1 MIVVMLML
9 NLPRAFTLVVLVT
22 PAIPG
27 SYVYNMYI
35 QDQPKYVVVIYNY
48 IYRFYIFFLANLR
61 DRGSHEFYS
70 PINLIYLLSFLWLI
84 WKNFLLHTCSWIIFI
99 CNMYKMEG
107 GGPSKKNPKIVSFPS
122 MSLVQ
127 EWTRD
132 NLLIVVL
139 RRWVIPII
147 ILVIYRF

>member
-35 QDQPKYVVVIYNY
+35 QDQPNY

-84 WKNFLLHTCSWIIFI
+84 WKKILLHTCSWIIFI

-107 GGPSKKNPKIVSFPS
+107 GGVHRKKKTKIVSFPS

-132 NLLIVVL
+132 NLLIVGL